1 MGFLEKGSVTVEV
14 WCSEGSKA
22 VSLGI
27 CKINLKPLLIK
38 SKPNIAPVVNS
49 SCPIYLNSKATGTLN
64 FVMRMR
70 FPFSDQLK
78 SYKHIDSELDKAS
91 KETGEMKKL
100 VINISEGTGL
110 KSSSNSFVYYNL
122 RNNDYYTNT
131 HPGAN
136 PVWDHWNIVETMYTQ
151 DFKNYLRNGELE
163 LTVLD
168 DNAPLN
174 DTEQSDVVGTAKINL
189 TSLL

>member
-1 MGFLEKGSVTVEV
+1 
-14 WCSEGSKA
+14 
-22 VSLGI
+22 
-27 CKINLKPLLIK
+27 
-38 SKPNIAPVVNS
+38 
-49 SCPIYLNSKATGTLN
+49 
-64 FVMRMR
+64 MR
-70 FPFSDQLK
+70 
-78 SYKHIDSELDKAS
+78 
-91 KETGEMKKL
+91 KL

-131 HPGAN
+131 HTGGN

-151 DFKNYLRNGELE
+151 DLKNYLRNGELE

-174 DTEQSDVVGTAKINL
+174 DTELSDVVGTAKISL
-189 TSLL
+189 TALL